1 MFEDYLFC
9 VRDIEAKNGKVD
21 DEIVFFCDIDYAFYH
36 VASCVCAKECPEGLG
51 FSKGINYIVESLC
64 GMRAKITVRKISRV
78 PIHFDYQ
85 YGIASMLYARLA
97 AANVRLANE
106 IHSHQGFKFYTF
118 SNLVIE
124 DWIPA
129 KGGLDFTKAHFF
141 ISSPDTEFIRSF
153 TEGLLLEP
161 EFFLGAGEKEMK
173 VDFIIER
180 VEILPPP
187 VFSDSVVFRTLSPV
201 YVKTQRKKDGRLVEV
216 DLYPKDSKFYENLHT
231 NLVERYEEFYGHGV
245 EHDHFEVLDVSDVKP
260 KRVSIGNSFR
270 RCSLMKMTV
279 EASPELIGFAY
290 DAGVGEKNAM
300 GFGCVDV
307 VK

>member
-1 MFEDYLFC
+1 
-9 VRDIEAKNGKVD
+9 
-21 DEIVFFCDIDYAFYH
+21 
-36 VASCVCAKECPEGLG
+36 
-51 FSKGINYIVESLC
+51 
-64 GMRAKITVRKISRV
+64 MRSKITVRKISRV

-97 AANVRLANE
+97 TANVSLANE
-106 IHSHQGFKFYTF
+106 IHSHTGFKFYTF
-118 SNLVIE
+118 SNFIIE

-129 KGGLDFTKAHFF
+129 KRGLNFTTAHFF
-141 ISSPDTEFIRSF
+141 ISSPDAEFIRSF

-161 EFFLGAGEKEMK
+161 EFFLGTGEKGMK
-173 VDFIIER
+173 ADFIIER
-180 VEILPPP
+180 VEILPAP
-187 VFSDSVVFRTLSPV
+187 VFSDSVVFKMLSPV

-245 EHDHFEVLDVSDVKP
+245 EHDYFEVLDVDDFKP

-270 RCSLMKMTV
+270 RCSLMKMTM

-290 DAGVGEKNAM
+290 DAGLGEKNAM
-300 GFGCVDV
+300 GFGCVGV
-307 VK
+307 V